1 MVGKV
6 DEYGRALLPITIRR
20 DASTEAQ
27 VIEAWIDT
35 GFTGELMLPRNLIE
49 SRGLTEGGTEVA
61 GLGDGSKVTLP
72 RFKCCVNWFGE
83 IKRVDVLAHQGR
95 FPLLGVALRAGH
107 QLKIDYE
114 RCDVTVD

>member
-1 MVGKV
+1 MV
-6 DEYGRALLPITIRR
+6 
-20 DASTEAQ
+20 
-27 VIEAWIDT
+27 
-35 GFTGELMLPRNLIE
+35 
-49 SRGLTEGGTEVA
+49 
-61 GLGDGSKVTLP
+61 